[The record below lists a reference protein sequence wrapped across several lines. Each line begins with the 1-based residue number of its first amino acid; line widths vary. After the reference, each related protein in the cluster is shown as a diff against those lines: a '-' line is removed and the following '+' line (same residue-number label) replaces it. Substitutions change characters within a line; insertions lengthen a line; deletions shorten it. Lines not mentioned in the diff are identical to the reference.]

1 MNLDQTALQF
11 GLGPLW
17 DLTTKLLVGSLRKFK
32 IFIITV
38 ALLNGQLNQVCI
50 ARSRLPLELDKERN
64 ATQ

>member
-1 MNLDQTALQF
+1 MDLDQNASQS

-17 DLTTKLLVGSLRKFK
+17 DLITKMLVGSLRKFK
-32 IFIITV
+32 IFIITA